1 MVYGNIN
8 NIANGMIFYRRI
20 STFVNATSGSKYYRR
35 VTMHTRF
42 SVWEDENISWY
53 HPQKSMNYRCFF
65 RVIKGG
71 TPNKWMGDINH
82 KRYKTVKHFP
92 KQHFVWIEQMPKW
105 SVFFEFALPH

>member
-1 MVYGNIN
+1 
-8 NIANGMIFYRRI
+8 MIFYRKI
-20 STFVNATSGSKYYRR
+20 STFINATSSSKYYRR

-82 KRYKTVKHFP
+82 KRYKTVNHFP
-92 KQHFVWIEQMPKW
+92 NQHFVWIEQMPKW
-105 SVFFEFALPH
+105 